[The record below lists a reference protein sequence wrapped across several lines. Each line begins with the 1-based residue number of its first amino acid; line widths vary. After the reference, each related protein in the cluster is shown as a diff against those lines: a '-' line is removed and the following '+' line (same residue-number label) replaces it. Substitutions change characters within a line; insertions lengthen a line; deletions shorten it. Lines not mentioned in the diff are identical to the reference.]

1 VDTPI
6 ATPAPVFNDTAAQPS
21 VAPLFISSHQEMYC
35 KITALWYILT
45 SLRQTVPVGDYH
57 YFLSQNNLRPQYQGN
72 QKDTRTRINHA
83 IKAPE
88 LRVVTALGENL
99 GTLSLADALKAADD
113 RKLDLIEISPNAK
126 PPVAK
131 IMDYGK
137 FRYETG
143 RKASEV
149 KAKSHSTETKS
160 VQVKIGT
167 GDHDQQL
174 KAKRAAEWLQ
184 EGHRVKVDLFLWGR
198 YKYMEPEFL
207 KERLE
212 RFLKIIPSEY
222 KVADPMKK
230 SPKGWSTTLE
240 RVPGNKIKKPVILP
254 EPEKAKETKK
264 TDTPEGKNKKKS
276 LDELLESGLI

>member
-1 VDTPI
+1 
-6 ATPAPVFNDTAAQPS
+6 
-21 VAPLFISSHQEMYC
+21 M
-35 KITALWYILT
+35 
-45 SLRQTVPVGDYH
+45 
-57 YFLSQNNLRPQYQGN
+57 RPQYQGN
-72 QKDTRTRINHA
+72 QAKDTRTRINAA

-88 LRVVTALGENL
+88 LRVVTVDGENL
-99 GTLSLADALKAADD
+99 GTLSLADALKAAEE
-113 RKLDLIEISPNAK
+113 RNLDLIVISPNAK

-149 KAKSHSTETKS
+149 KAKSHITETKS

-167 GDHDQQL
+167 GEHDQQL

-212 RFLKIIPSEY
+212 RFLKIIPADY
-222 KVADPMKK
+222 KVADPIKK

-240 RVPGNKIKKPVILP
+240 RVAATKIKKPIILP
-254 EPEKAKETKK
+254 DVAKVEKIKASEEPGQKK
-264 TDTPEGKNKKKS
+264 KKKS
-276 LDELLESGLI
+276 LDDLLESGLI